1 MEYLY
6 STWGTTLLLIM
17 TMEFRII
24 FAISDR
30 NHQYDTIISDVFDV
44 KSLIRN
50 VTPKFITLI
59 S

>member
-1 MEYLY
+1 MEYLS
-6 STWGTTLLLIM
+6 STWGTTLLFIM
-17 TMEFRII
+17 TTEFRII

-30 NHQYDTIISDVFDV
+30 NNQIISDVFDV